1 MYMRTVSQLIL
12 TITVYIWLMRKV
24 HQVMWLTSWL
34 SWSLAVSL
42 QRTDVIFSSRVS
54 MKSSSIFI
62 TSTTNLNQQTAQDP
76 QPVSTKLHSKKNLLV
91 PKEQSS
97 VQTCDVISL
106 THERYLCRW
115 AWTGR
120 LVRPRGFISLCLRL
134 FWSFR
139 RSCRWSQNLCNMWN
153 LWAAGP
159 ETTGSDITEYYTAVS
174 PAHFSWEES
183 RNISV
188 W

>member
-1 MYMRTVSQLIL
+1 MSQLIL
-12 TITVYIWLMRKV
+12 TITVYIWSMRKV

-42 QRTDVIFSSRVS
+42 QRTDVVFSSKVS
-54 MKSSSIFI
+54 MKSSSIDI
-62 TSTTNLNQQTAQDP
+62 TSTTDLNQQTAQDP
-76 QPVSTKLHSKKNLLV
+76 QSVSTKLHSKNNTFS
-91 PKEQSS
+91 PEEQSS

-106 THERYLCRW
+106 THECYLCRW

-153 LWAAGP
+153 LWAAGQ
-159 ETTGSDITEYYTAVS
+159 ETTGSDITEYYS
-174 PAHFSWEES
+174 YFKSD
-183 RNISV
+183 IF
-188 W
+188 